1 MKAICETIGVT
12 RSNVAERVAGRSPK
26 RRGRPP
32 LPDGELLERIKAVI
46 ADMPSY
52 GYARVWAVLRR
63 DGISED
69 RAPVNRKRV
78 YRVMRAHGL
87 LLSRHAGG
95 ADERRHDGKIA
106 VAQSNLRWCSDGFE
120 ITCDNAE
127 RCASPLRSIAVT
139 ARLWAM
145 SRRPKAS
152 REKMFATS
160 WSRPSNSASDQSID
174 CRRRSNG

>member
-1 MKAICETIGVT
+1 MKAVRETIGVA
-12 RSNVAERVAGRSPK
+12 RSNVAERAAGRSPK

-32 LPDGELLERIKAVI
+32 LPDGELLKRIKAAI

-69 RAPVNRKRV
+69 RAPVNCKRV

-87 LLSRHAGG
+87 LLSRHAGV
-95 ADERRHDGKIA
+95 ADERRHDGEIA

-120 ITCDNAE
+120 ITSDNAE
-127 RCASPLRSIAVT
+127 KVRIAFALDCCDREAVGHIAT
-139 ARLWAM
+139 T
-145 SRRPKAS
+145 KAS

>member
-26 RRGRPP
+26 RRGRPL

-52 GYARVWAVLRR
+52 GYARVWAVPRR

-106 VAQSNLRWCSDGFE
+106 VAQRTSAGARTASRSHA
-120 ITCDNAE
+120 TMPK
-127 RCASPLRSIAVT
+127 RCASPLRSNAVT
-139 ARLWAM
+139 ARLWAI

-174 CRRRSNG
+174 CRRRPNG